1 MTTTFG
7 NSLHRIF
14 ALLFCLISLPIAA
27 QTIRGTIRDAEN
39 MEPVVG
45 ATVAIRFLRGQ
56 TPPISMASNPEGD
69 FRFEK
74 IRPGYYSL
82 SINAQGFENQI
93 ITELIVSA
101 GKEQVLEINLRRT
114 LERLE
119 EVTISA
125 NLPNRPPL
133 QVLGEIPLT
142 RDQTQRFPAT
152 FFDPARLATAYPG
165 VVQTDDGTN
174 SLSIRGNNPAF
185 VRWRLEGVEIINPN
199 HLSNAGTFSDRP
211 AAASGGIS
219 MFSAQ
224 LLDNSSLLTGPMP
237 ASYGD
242 AISGLM
248 DMHLRKGNQ
257 QKHEFTAQVG
267 LIGLDVAAE
276 GPIGKK
282 GKNAYLANYR
292 YSTVGLLGELGVSFG
307 DEQINFQD
315 FAFNLSFEGNKTAKW
330 TVFGMGGLSKNIFRH
345 KTDTTE
351 IRTQKDYFDVDYR
364 SETKVIGATFSTQTG
379 KRSLMKTSLA
389 YSEQTNFREQ
399 TSPTFPDY
407 RELDDLFESKLSGST
422 SLAVYITSRVEFST
436 GMQGQISKFS
446 QKEVLGS
453 PNFQIPALESL
464 LFQPWMQLQ
473 WRSRNRKNLTSL
485 GLNYIANLAFTYR
498 SYSGI
503 NYQPRF
509 NFTRKVAPK
518 QTFSVALGTYSQAS
532 PWWLNPRNFFN
543 ISNNNSITSQKF
555 ELGYR
560 VIIAPNWQINAAAYR
575 QWLGNVP
582 YFANEGFSQINSSEF
597 SANLNLSNVRY
608 TNGQNDGVEISLEKT
623 VSDGWYLLSSV
634 SFIDSRYTR
643 SGSNAPEEW
652 LSTRWDI
659 GHVVNTTVGKEW
671 QREKSPGHERTVGM
685 NARTVWSGGLRE
697 ADIAL
702 QNDVPFNTIN
712 ITDPNG
718 YSRQARDYFRLDFRV
733 YWRKNLGGRRTST
746 FSLDLQNLTG
756 QQNLAHR
763 FFNGYTNR
771 FENKFQ
777 LGTIPNFTWRLEW

>member
-1 MTTTFG
+1 MMT
-7 NSLHRIF
+7 SLPLFITRIF
-14 ALLFCLISLPIAA
+14 VLLCCLLSLSTTA
-27 QTIRGTIRDAEN
+27 QTIRGTIQDAEN
-39 MEPVVG
+39 SEPVVG
-45 ATVAIRFLRGQ
+45 ATVTLRFLRGQ
-56 TPPISMASNPEGD
+56 ASVISIATNPEGA
-69 FRFEK
+69 FVFEK
-74 IRPGYYSL
+74 LRPGYYAL
-82 SINAQGFENQI
+82 SITAQGFENQI
-93 ITELIVSA
+93 LTEIIASA
-101 GKEQVLEINLRRT
+101 GKEQVLDINLRRT
-114 LERLE
+114 LEQLE

-152 FFDPARLATAYPG
+152 FYDPARLATAYAG

-211 AAASGGIS
+211 AAASGGIL

-242 AISGLM
+242 AIAGLM
-248 DMHLRKGNQ
+248 DMRLRKGNQ

-276 GPIGKK
+276 GPIGKN
-282 GKNAYLANYR
+282 GKNSYLANYR

-315 FAFNLSFEGNKTAKW
+315 FAFNLNFEGKKSARW

-345 KTDTTE
+345 KTDSTE

-364 SETKVIGATFSTQTG
+364 SQTGVIGATYSRKTG
-379 KRSLMKTSLA
+379 KRSWMKSSIA
-389 YSEQTNFREQ
+389 YSEQTNYREQ
-399 TSPTFPDY
+399 TSPTFTDF
-407 RELDDLFESKLSGST
+407 REVDDIFESKLSGSA
-422 SLAVYITSRVEFST
+422 SLVGAIGKRMEMTLA
-436 GMQGQISKFS
+436 GQGQISKYRTNGS
-446 QKEVLGS
+446 TLGLQSVL
-453 PNFQIPALESL
+453 I
-464 LFQPWMQLQ
+464 QPSIQAK
-473 WRSRNRKNLTSL
+473 WRSPNRKNETTV
-485 GLNYIANLAFTYR
+485 GLNYLIISATQDNESMGNGQF
-498 SYSGI
+498 
-503 NYQPRF
+503 QPRF
-509 NFTRKVAPK
+509 NFTRKVA
-518 QTFSVALGTYSQAS
+518 QNQVFSVALGAYSQVS
-532 PWWLNPRNFFN
+532 PLWL
-543 ISNNNSITSQKF
+543 ISTRSITSQKF

-560 VIIAPNWQINAAAYR
+560 IIIAPNWQLNAAAYR

-582 YFANEGFSQINSSEF
+582 YFTNASLSQLNSSEY
-597 SANLNLSNVRY
+597 SSTLDLSNVRY
-608 TNGQNDGVEISLEKT
+608 THGQNDGVEISLEKT
-623 VSDGWYLLSSV
+623 VSDGWFLLNSL

-652 LSTRWDI
+652 RSTRWDI
-659 GHVVNTTVGKEW
+659 GHIMSTTVGKEW
-671 QREKSPGHERTVGM
+671 QREKSPGRERTIGL

-697 ADIAL
+697 ADIAI
-702 QNDVPFNTIN
+702 QSGQPFNTLN
-712 ITDPNG
+712 ITDPDG

-733 YWRKNLGGRRTST
+733 YWRKNLGERRTST
-746 FSLDLQNLTG
+746 FSLDLQNVTG
-756 QQNLAHR
+756 QQNLSHR
-763 FFNGYTNR
+763 FFNGYTNQL
-771 FENKFQ
+771 ENKYQ